1 MFLPQFFKKC
11 LLKKLTVCT
20 TGCVAISYV
29 IDYNS
34 NNIEYCPNN
43 GSLDRYTQ
51 NGVLDIFEEVSEG
64 VPARFFLI
72 VVNVVL
78 RLFNPVNN
86 YILSLKHL
94 FLFRCIVI
102 PSYDVAMQIPTF

>member
-1 MFLPQFFKKC
+1 MQQEIMAIDFARFSSQSLC
-11 LLKKLTVCT
+11 LTPSAIKRSPLKKLTLFT
-20 TGCVAISYV
+20 LGFPAISYA
-29 IDYNS
+29 IDNNS

-64 VPARFFLI
+64 VPARSFLI

-86 YILSLKHL
+86 YIL
-94 FLFRCIVI
+94 
-102 PSYDVAMQIPTF
+102 